1 MKDCELNRR
10 SMSERD
16 INDICKYN
24 FFECVD
30 EVFFP
35 EIPVLYVDKK
45 KVGKFYVIEK
55 FLFYLNF
62 NFYCSSKDSE
72 FFFFSYDIFKT
83 LFL

>member
-1 MKDCELNRR
+1 MDHAVKDCELNRR

-45 KVGKFYVIEK
+45 KSEGFTLSK
-55 FLFYLNF
+55 
-62 NFYCSSKDSE
+62 SSCFILTLIFIAHQKIQN
-72 FFFFSYDIFKT
+72 FFFFSYDIF
-83 LFL
+83 

>member
-1 MKDCELNRR
+1 MDHAVKDCELNRR

-45 KVGKFYVIEK
+45 KSESFTLSK
-55 FLFYLNF
+55 
-62 NFYCSSKDSE
+62 SSCFILTLICIAHQKIQN
-72 FFFFSYDIFKT
+72 FFFSYDIF
-83 LFL
+83 